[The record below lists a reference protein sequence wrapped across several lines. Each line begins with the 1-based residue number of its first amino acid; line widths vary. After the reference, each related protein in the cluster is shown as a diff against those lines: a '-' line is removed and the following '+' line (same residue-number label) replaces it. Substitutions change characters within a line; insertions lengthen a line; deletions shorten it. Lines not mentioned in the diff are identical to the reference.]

1 MLRQPRAGPQ
11 SKMIPMAAATLV
23 LVTRPVHRS
32 AAKPDPTGTHAAAIA
47 VDGSVHPEGVH
58 PGGFAIADARSP
70 RLRVLDLGAT
80 RGDGIFETIS
90 VTGGTAH
97 ALDAHLERF
106 AASANQLDLPEPDA
120 RVWRDAIDAAIAD
133 HEPVAELS
141 VKLVLTRGVEGAD
154 IPTAWVY
161 AEEAPDYRAVR
172 VHGIRVVTLDRGYR
186 HDVALTSPWL
196 LQGAKTLSYAVN
208 RAALREAVRR
218 AADDVVFVSSDGY
231 LLEGPTST
239 LILRHGNRIR
249 TPRTDQGILAGT
261 TQASAFDFFDAAG
274 FETSYELLPF
284 DELVSADSAWLVSS
298 VRQAAPVR
306 AVDGR
311 ALPVE
316 GELTARLN
324 AHLLA
329 SPN

>member
-1 MLRQPRAGPQ
+1 
-11 SKMIPMAAATLV
+11 MAAATLV
-23 LVTRPVHRS
+23 LVTRPVQES
-32 AAKPDPTGTHAAAIA
+32 ADEPGSHSEQKARIA
-47 VDGSVHPEGVH
+47 VDGSVHSPGPHPEGFV
-58 PGGFAIADARSP
+58 IADAHSP

-80 RGDGIFETIS
+80 RGDGIFETVS
-90 VTGGTAH
+90 VTGGTPH

-106 AASANQLDLPEPDA
+106 AASARQLDLPEPDTQ
-120 RVWRDAIDAAIAD
+120 VWRDAVLAAVAD
-133 HEPVAELS
+133 HDPVDELS
-141 VKLVLTRGVEGAD
+141 VKLVLTRGVEGAG

-161 AEEAPDYRAVR
+161 AEEAPDFRAAR
-172 VHGIRVVTLDRGYR
+172 VEGIKVVTLDRGYR

-208 RAALREAVRR
+208 RAALREAARR
-218 AADDVVFVSSDGY
+218 GADDVVFVSSDRY

-239 LILRHGNRIR
+239 LILRSGNRIR

-261 TQASAFDFFDAAG
+261 TQASAFEFFDAAG

-284 DELVSADSAWLVSS
+284 DELESADAAWLVSS

-311 ALPVE
+311 TLSVDDD
-316 GELTARLN
+316 LTARLN
-324 AHLLA
+324 AHLLTG
-329 SPN
+329 PN